1 MYVRCE
7 KRGLRIEGEWVP
19 KGKVK
24 KVSKKTADALRT
36 MADAGELSLHSK
48 DPAVKR
54 ASARKARTA
63 PGLEA
68 IEKAESTGDK
78 EE

>member
-24 KVSKKTADALRT
+24 KVSKKTAEALRT
-36 MADAGELSLHSK
+36 MADAGELSLHTK
-48 DPAVKR
+48 DPAAKR
-54 ASARKARTA
+54 VSARKARTA

-68 IEKAESTGDK
+68 IEKAEASK
-78 EE
+78 KAE